1 MRLGILFI
9 RVRPSAHRCVSDY
22 MQESPFGF
30 HYTWTDLQ
38 PVRALAITVLVA
50 QVIGAVFG
58 LIFGQQ
64 STWGEQIWCGGAIA
78 TFPAFLVGLV
88 IQSRLR
94 PGSIG
99 QNLVMVRRMGLI
111 ALLFSIIAVFME

>member
-1 MRLGILFI
+1 
-9 RVRPSAHRCVSDY
+9 

-30 HYTWTDLQ
+30 HYTWADFQ
-38 PVRALAITVLVA
+38 PVRALSITVLVA
-50 QVIGAVFG
+50 QVIGVALG
-58 LIFGQQ
+58 LIFGQR
-64 STWGEQIWCGGAIA
+64 SSWGEQIWCGGAIA
-78 TFPAFLVGLV
+78 TFPTFLVGLV

-111 ALLFSIIAVFME
+111 ALPFSLIAIFMP